1 MKDAASMTQM
11 SELDGSKAVMQY
23 SHEAVGPVLVIPPP
37 TFPRP
42 KRGGLGG
49 PPPKLE
55 RKPNPGNG
63 KQTDYFSK
71 YLLNTVKVLL

>member
-1 MKDAASMTQM
+1 M
-11 SELDGSKAVMQY
+11 SQLDSSKPVVQY
-23 SHEAVGPVLVIPPP
+23 SHEAAGPVLVIPPP

-63 KQTDYFSK
+63 KQTDYF
-71 YLLNTVKVLL
+71 L